1 MSNIKINFLF
11 FMEGNAQIVVVTPY
25 NHLQKTAFKLNL
37 DLILQLW
44 RQWHY
49 PVSNELQEYSFHIYK
64 KQHL

>member
-1 MSNIKINFLF
+1 
-11 FMEGNAQIVVVTPY
+11 MEGTAQNEIVWVLTPCS
-25 NHLQKTAFKLNL
+25 HVQKTAFKLNL

-49 PVSNELQEYSFHIYK
+49 PVSNRIQEYSFQVCK